1 MSLQITT
8 HSAEETIRFGKM
20 LAASLKPGSV
30 VALIGELAAG
40 KTTLINGICQGLGVP
55 RPAESP
61 TFTLV
66 NEYPGPIYHIDCYR
80 EQRLSEWLELGIN
93 EYLYGDGI
101 TLVEWADQIRPLLP
115 ETTTYIN
122 LRQDF
127 EHDNIRYIEIDGASE
142 LLSGIT
148 PNYRIETE
156 TINCKL

>member
-1 MSLQITT
+1 MSLHITT
-8 HSAEETIRFGKM
+8 HNAEETIRFGKN
-20 LAASLKPGSV
+20 LAAGLKPGAV
-30 VALIGELAAG
+30 VAFIGELAAG
-40 KTTLINGICQGLGVP
+40 KTTLISGICQGLGVP

-101 TLVEWADQIRPLLP
+101 TLVEWADRIQTLLP
-115 ETTTYIN
+115 ETTLFVN

-127 EHDNIRYIEIDGASE
+127 EHDTIRYIEIDGLPEIISSIVKLQTTNSE
-142 LLSGIT
+142 L
-148 PNYRIETE
+148 
-156 TINCKL
+156 KL